1 MSITVATTKL
11 IEILTD
17 SLATACN
24 SVGGVH
30 VTTSRTP
37 WGEEPGDVDVI
48 VATSTTKYVVGHTWI
63 PADGRLTP
71 SVWPIES
78 VSNVLAICKSLAKA
92 RGKEHTVDIHMTTAE
107 RTEDNRDDD
116 HPGWTI
122 TLRETPALF
131 DSDTEFQ
138 FHAHP
143 EAKFP
148 IRGVLHMMRGQI
160 PPSDDEP
167 VALTPWSPGV
177 LGPLVTVAKRRN
189 MQIRMFR
196 TESRGMHIVQIGDTW
211 IGAAMPSKPL
221 PGEPTNRPGVEP
233 VLTHEHDL
241 ESTLRE
247 MRDAGIR
254 VTVNDPQGEIGKA
267 VGEVAGQM
275 ELDWDAQLRK
285 AIELVVESQMGSASM
300 LQYKLDVGFAR
311 AQRLLDEME
320 ALGIVGEAQGSMA
333 RPVYFEADDLAGAL
347 AALDSA
353 VTE

>member
-37 WGEEPGDVDVI
+37 WGEEPGDVDVL

-71 SVWPIES
+71 SVWPVES
-78 VSNVLAICKSLAKA
+78 ISNVLAICKSLARA
-92 RGKEHTVDIHMTTAE
+92 RGKEHTVDIYMATAD

-160 PPSDDEP
+160 PPSDDPE

-196 TESRGMHIVQIGDTW
+196 TPARGMHIVQIGDTW
-211 IGAAMPSKPL
+211 LGAAMPSKPM
-221 PGEPTNRPGVEP
+221 PGEPTARPGLDP
-233 VLTHEHDL
+233 VLTHEHDV
-241 ESTLRE
+241 ETTLRE
-247 MRDAGIR
+247 MRDAGIT
-254 VTVNDPQGEIGKA
+254 VTVDNPNGA
-267 VGEVAGQM
+267 VGAVLGESAEQLALEWD
-275 ELDWDAQLRK
+275 ELLRRAVEAVVTSQLP
-285 AIELVVESQMGSASM
+285 SPSM
-300 LQYKLDVGFAR
+300 LQRKLDVGFAR

-320 ALGIVGEAQGSMA
+320 QLGIVGEAQGSKA
-333 RPVYFEADDLAGAL
+333 RPVYFKADDLAGAL
-347 AALDSA
+347 ALIEGGD
-353 VTE
+353 E

>member
-37 WGEEPGDVDVI
+37 WGEEPGDVDVL

-71 SVWPIES
+71 SVWPVES
-78 VSNVLAICKSLAKA
+78 ISNVLAICKSLARA
-92 RGKEHTVDIHMTTAE
+92 RGKEHTVDIYMATAD

-160 PPSDDEP
+160 PPSDDPE

-196 TESRGMHIVQIGDTW
+196 TRSRGLHIVQIGDTW
-211 IGAAMPSKPL
+211 IGAAAPGKPM
-221 PGEPTNRPGVEP
+221 PGEPTERPGLDP
-233 VLTHEHDL
+233 VLTHEDDL
-241 ESTLRE
+241 NPGSLAAEVLRNGSGLLLTAD
-247 MRDAGIR
+247 DAR
-254 VTVNDPQGEIGKA
+254 ATGKA
-267 VGEVAGQM
+267 DAEQ
-275 ELDWDAQLRK
+275 LDLSWDEQLRT
-285 AIELVVESQMGSASM
+285 AIELVVTTQFASGTM
-300 LQYKLDVGFAR
+300 LQRKLNVGFAR
-311 AQRLLDEME
+311 SQRLLDEME
-320 ALGIVGEAQGSMA
+320 QLGIVGEAEGSKA
-333 RPVYFEADDLAGAL
+333 RPVYFKADDLAGAL
-347 AALDSA
+347 ALLGGD
-353 VTE
+353 E

>member
-30 VTTSRTP
+30 IATSRTP
-37 WGEEPGDVDVI
+37 WGEEPGDVDVL

-107 RTEDNRDDD
+107 RTEENRADD
-116 HPGWTI
+116 HPGWAI

-160 PPSDDEP
+160 PASDDEP

-196 TESRGMHIVQIGDTW
+196 TEARGMHIVQIGETW
-211 IGAAMPSKPL
+211 LGAAMPSKPM
-221 PGEPTNRPGVEP
+221 PGEPTNRPGLEP

-241 ESTLRE
+241 ETTLRD
-247 MRDAGIR
+247 MRDAGIT
-254 VTVNDPQGEIGKA
+254 VTVDNPNGAVAQATGEI
-267 VGEVAGQM
+267 AGQLSM
-275 ELDWDAQLRK
+275 EWDGQLRH
-285 AIELVVESQMGSASM
+285 AIELVVTSQFASASM
-300 LQYKLDVGFAR
+300 LQRKLDVGFAR

-320 ALGIVGEAQGSMA
+320 QLGIVGEAQGSKA
-333 RPVYFEADDLAGAL
+333 RAVYFAADDLAGAL
-347 AALDSA
+347 ALLGESG
-353 VTE
+353 E

>member
-1 MSITVATTKL
+1 MSVTVSTTNL
-11 IEILTD
+11 IDILTD
-17 SLATACN
+17 AMATACN

-30 VTTSRTP
+30 ITTSRAP
-37 WGEEPGDVDVI
+37 WGEEPGDVDLL

-63 PADGRLTP
+63 PADGRLEP

-78 VSNVLAICKSLAKA
+78 VANVLAICKSLARS
-92 RGKEHTVDIHMTTAE
+92 RGKEHTVDVYMGTAD

-160 PPSDDEP
+160 PPSDDEE

-177 LGPLVTVAKRRN
+177 LGPLVTVAKRRK
-189 MQIRMFR
+189 MQVRMFR
-196 TESRGMHIVQIGDTW
+196 TRARGLHIVQIGDTW
-211 IGAAMPSKPL
+211 IGAAAPGKPM
-221 PGEPTNRPGVEP
+221 PGEPTGRPGIEP
-233 VLTHEHDL
+233 VLTHEDDL
-241 ESTLRE
+241 TSTLRE
-247 MRDAGIR
+247 MRDQGIT
-254 VTVNDPQGEIGKA
+254 VTVNHAHGA
-267 VGEVAGQM
+267 VGEVLGEAVEQ
-275 ELDWDAQLRK
+275 LDLSWDEQLRK
-285 AIELVVESQMGSASM
+285 AVELVVESQMGSASM
-300 LQYKLDVGFAR
+300 LQHKLKVGFAR

-320 ALGIVGEAQGSMA
+320 QLGIVGEAQGSIA

-347 AALDSA
+347 ALIEDGNQ
-353 VTE
+353 